1 MGDLRHEA
9 GAILAQ
15 WHAVSPTQISEAEWW
30 RRYETGE
37 QPWEA
42 ADWLA
47 SAVLTGR
54 CGHERYQPAE
64 RTSAIRRLRDGILRP
79 RPWHAIRSR

>member
-1 MGDLRHEA
+1 MIRNVSGGVHEA

-54 CGHERYQPAE
+54 CGHER
-64 RTSAIRRLRDGILRP
+64 
-79 RPWHAIRSR
+79 